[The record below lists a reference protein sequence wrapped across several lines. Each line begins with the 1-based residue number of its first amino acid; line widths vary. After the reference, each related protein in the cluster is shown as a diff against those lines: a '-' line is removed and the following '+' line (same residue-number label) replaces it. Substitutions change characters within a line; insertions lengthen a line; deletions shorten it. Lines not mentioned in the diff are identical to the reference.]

1 VEFSTLIWIIML
13 IVAPLATA
21 LFAGSWGLID
31 EIGKGGLTLEDPLP
45 PPPAPSRPLTPM
57 AKAEQRAEIRQMV
70 QARHDREVARG
81 ETPVDV
87 DTEVE
92 RLLAKGAEMEPDPAS
107 EHDDLLREE
116 VRQLV
121 VARNERRMKR
131 GEPPLDVEAEVDR
144 QLKDLTA

>member
-1 VEFSTLIWIIML
+1 ML
-13 IVAPLATA
+13 VVTPIATA

-45 PPPAPSRPLTPM
+45 PPPAPSKPMTAM
-57 AKAEQRAEIRQMV
+57 AKAEQRDEIRQMV

-81 ETPVDV
+81 QTPVEV

-92 RLLAKGAEMEPDPAS
+92 RLLAMGAEMEGDASS

-121 VARNERRMKR
+121 VARNDRRMRR
-131 GEPPLDVEAEVDR
+131 GQPPLDVEAEVEK
-144 QLKDLTA
+144 QLRDLS

>member
-1 VEFSTLIWIIML
+1 ML
-13 IVAPLATA
+13 VVTPIATA

-45 PPPAPSRPLTPM
+45 PPPAPSKPMTAM
-57 AKAEQRAEIRQMV
+57 AKAEQRDEIRQMV

-81 ETPVDV
+81 QTPVEV

-92 RLLAKGAEMEPDPAS
+92 RLLAMGAEMEGDASS

-121 VARNERRMKR
+121 VARNDRRMRR
-131 GEPPLDVEAEVDR
+131 GHPPLDVEAEVEK
-144 QLKDLTA
+144 QLRDLS